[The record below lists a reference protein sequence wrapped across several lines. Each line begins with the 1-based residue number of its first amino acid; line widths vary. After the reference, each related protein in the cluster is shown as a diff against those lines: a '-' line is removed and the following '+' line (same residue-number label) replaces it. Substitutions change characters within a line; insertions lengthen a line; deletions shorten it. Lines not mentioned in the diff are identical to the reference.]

1 MNNIE
6 VIKRFLNK
14 QPGHTPTRIT
24 MNGYKEQTLKTDG
37 LELINYSTRIAYHQ
51 NNKLYINILKY
62 SKTTSKI
69 QSQLKKL
76 AYNYDIVEYE
86 EEENFLLFLFTLI
99 EICAII
105 NMCYH

>member
-14 QPGHTPTRIT
+14 QPGHTPLRIT
-24 MNGYKEQTLKTDG
+24 MNGYKEMTLKTNG

-51 NNKLYINILKY
+51 DNKLYINISKY

-69 QSQLKKL
+69 QSKLKEL
-76 AYNYDIVEYE
+76 ASGFEIVEYE
-86 EEENFLLFLFTLI
+86 GE
-99 EICAII
+99 
-105 NMCYH
+105 

>member
-14 QPGHTPTRIT
+14 KAGHTPLRIT
-24 MNGYKEQTLKTDG
+24 MNGYEEMTLKTNG

-51 NNKLYINILKY
+51 DNKLYINISKY
-62 SKTTSKI
+62 SSTTSKI
-69 QSQLKKL
+69 QSKLKEL

-86 EEENFLLFLFTLI
+86 EE
-99 EICAII
+99 
-105 NMCYH
+105 

>member
-14 QPGHTPTRIT
+14 QPGHTPMRIT
-24 MNGYKEQTLKTDG
+24 MNGYKEMTLKTNG

-51 NNKLYINILKY
+51 DNKLYINISKY

-69 QSQLKKL
+69 QSQLKEL
-76 AYNYDIVEYE
+76 ASGFEIVEYE
-86 EEENFLLFLFTLI
+86 GK
-99 EICAII
+99 
-105 NMCYH
+105 

>member
-14 QPGHTPTRIT
+14 QPGHTPLRIT
-24 MNGYKEQTLKTDG
+24 MNGYKEMTLKTNG

-51 NNKLYINILKY
+51 DNKLYINISKY

-69 QSQLKKL
+69 QSQLKEL
-76 AYNYDIVEYE
+76 ASGFEIVEYE
-86 EEENFLLFLFTLI
+86 GE
-99 EICAII
+99 
-105 NMCYH
+105 

>member
-14 QPGHTPTRIT
+14 KPGHTPLRIT
-24 MNGYKEQTLKTDG
+24 MNGYKEMTLKTNG

-51 NNKLYINILKY
+51 DNKLYINISKY
-62 SKTTSKI
+62 SSTTSKI
-69 QSQLKKL
+69 QSKLKEL

-86 EEENFLLFLFTLI
+86 EE
-99 EICAII
+99 
-105 NMCYH
+105 

>member
-51 NNKLYINILKY
+51 DNKLYINISKY
-62 SKTTSKI
+62 SRTTSKI
-69 QSQLKKL
+69 QSQLKEL
-76 AYNYDIVEYE
+76 ASGFEIVEYE
-86 EEENFLLFLFTLI
+86 GE
-99 EICAII
+99 
-105 NMCYH
+105 

>member
-51 NNKLYINILKY
+51 DNKLYINISKY
-62 SKTTSKI
+62 SRTTSKI
-69 QSQLKKL
+69 QSQLKEL
-76 AYNYDIVEYE
+76 ASGFEIVEYE
-86 EEENFLLFLFTLI
+86 GK
-99 EICAII
+99 
-105 NMCYH
+105 

>member
-14 QPGHTPTRIT
+14 QPGHTPIRIT
-24 MNGYKEQTLKTDG
+24 MNGYKEMTLKTNG

-51 NNKLYINILKY
+51 DNKLYINISKY

-69 QSQLKKL
+69 QSKLKEL
-76 AYNYDIVEYE
+76 ASGFEIVEYE
-86 EEENFLLFLFTLI
+86 GE
-99 EICAII
+99 
-105 NMCYH
+105 

>member
-14 QPGHTPTRIT
+14 QPGHTPIRIT
-24 MNGYKEQTLKTDG
+24 MNGYKEMTLKTNG

-51 NNKLYINILKY
+51 DNKLYINISKY

-69 QSQLKKL
+69 QSKLKEL
-76 AYNYDIVEYE
+76 ASGFEIVEYE
-86 EEENFLLFLFTLI
+86 VE
-99 EICAII
+99 
-105 NMCYH
+105 

>member
-14 QPGHTPTRIT
+14 QPGHTPIRIT
-24 MNGYKEQTLKTDG
+24 MNGYKEMTLKTNG

-51 NNKLYINILKY
+51 DNKLYINISKY

-69 QSQLKKL
+69 QSQLKEL
-76 AYNYDIVEYE
+76 ASGFEIVEYE
-86 EEENFLLFLFTLI
+86 GE
-99 EICAII
+99 
-105 NMCYH
+105 

>member
-24 MNGYKEQTLKTDG
+24 MNGYKEQTLKTNG

-51 NNKLYINILKY
+51 NNKLYINISKY
-62 SKTTSKI
+62 SRTTSKI
-69 QSQLKKL
+69 QSQLKEL
-76 AYNYDIVEYE
+76 ASGFEIVEYE
-86 EEENFLLFLFTLI
+86 GK
-99 EICAII
+99 
-105 NMCYH
+105 

>member
-1 MNNIE
+1 MSNIE

-24 MNGYKEQTLKTDG
+24 MNGYKEMTLKTNG

-51 NNKLYINILKY
+51 DNKLYINISKY
-62 SKTTSKI
+62 SSTTSKI
-69 QSQLKKL
+69 QSKLKEL

-86 EEENFLLFLFTLI
+86 EE
-99 EICAII
+99 
-105 NMCYH
+105 